1 MPFYYIKSLGS
12 LDSYCFAIGRAREI
26 DKTVSL
32 IEEGRVVKNFSLY
45 EKAFKNLSDAIA
57 TASAQG
63 RIDPQVRKMHKKLE
77 GMVEELK
84 KRVDRASAVIKKDI
98 ALRKKAEPSQWG
110 MGRAACVGM
119 VLGMAIFSLLF
130 LKQERR
136 EGSGLALEELLP
148 ETKEILRSGKGCA
161 DLPIQRTTHAYSCA
175 LGQGLTSYLFSFGKE
190 HDLPYRSG
198 ETPSL
203 QEGILQQPTCPVP
216 DLERIMALTGLP
228 GNRSAE
234 ISLIGDAPQIDQ
246 DARSSHLEDRP
257 LALIPNSSGHS
268 HTSVRGILQSIIDLD
283 PTASVFSVA
292 LSVALPVISRLFL
305 NSRAA
310 RLSAGRVAKAAQAM
324 ALDQERFQLFRSN
337 RITAAREVVEGL
349 NQKLHPFLFDVID
362 FIENDHLLLP
372 DAAGAAAER
381 AYGPGPMRS
390 LLKIELMNSFVEA
403 TDMAINSQDHTALL
417 ERVEALELSA
427 QALSNEAGRVQEL
440 ASSVPATILPAL
452 VGIIV
457 PHLVRALLTFSPNR
471 F

>member
-1 MPFYYIKSLGS
+1 MPFCYIKSLRS
-12 LDSYCFAIGRAREI
+12 SDSYCFAIGRAREI
-26 DKTVSL
+26 GKTVSL

-77 GMVEELK
+77 GMVEGLK

-136 EGSGLALEELLP
+136 EGSGPVHEELIP
-148 ETKEILRSGKGCA
+148 ETKEILRSGKGCQVPCRNQIENSLIPFLKNGGSLK
-161 DLPIQRTTHAYSCA
+161 LPVQE
-175 LGQGLTSYLFSFGKE
+175 GV
-190 HDLPYRSG
+190 
-198 ETPSL
+198 L
-203 QEGILQQPTCPVP
+203 QEPTCQVP
-216 DLERIMALTGLP
+216 NLQRIMTLAAFP
-228 GNRSAE
+228 EHQSVE
-234 ISLIGDAPQIDQ
+234 ISLIDDAPQIDQ
-246 DARSSHLEDRP
+246 DTRGAHLEDQP

-268 HTSVRGILQSIIDLD
+268 HTSVGGILQSIIDLD

-292 LSVALPVISRLFL
+292 LALALPVISRLFL

-310 RLSAGRVAKAAQAM
+310 RLSAERATKAAQAM
-324 ALDQERFQLFRSN
+324 ALDKERFQLFRSN
-337 RITAAREVVEGL
+337 RIKAAREVLEGL

-362 FIENDHLLLP
+362 SIENDRLLLP

-390 LLKIELMNSFVEA
+390 LLKIELMNSFAEA
-403 TDMAINSQDHTALL
+403 NYMAINSQDHTALL

-440 ASSVPATILPAL
+440 ASSLPATILPAL
-452 VGIIV
+452 VGIIL
-457 PHLVRALLTFSPNR
+457 PHLVRALLTIGSNR